1 MRINC
6 DVDLF
11 YEGEEIT
18 YSLSSLYDIE
28 KDVYAY
34 TSLGFIENQGDLDE
48 KCIKIWDRDDYL
60 VETLYKKVLIPWVG
74 DRKIED
80 GEEFSQLLKIQG
92 VNIKDLEGLLELI
105 EQGIKMRL
113 LKEKYD

>member
-1 MRINC
+1 MRIEC

-11 YEGEEIT
+11 FEGEEIT

-28 KDVYAY
+28 KDEYEM
-34 TSLGFIENQGDLDE
+34 TSLSFIENRGEFGE
-48 KCIKIWDRDDYL
+48 KYNTIWDNDVYL

-74 DRKIED
+74 DRKIEE

-92 VNIKDLEGLLELI
+92 VNIKDLESLLELI

>member
-1 MRINC
+1 MKIEC

-28 KDVYAY
+28 KDEYEM
-34 TSLGFIENQGDLDE
+34 TSLSFIENRGEFGE
-48 KCIKIWDRDDYL
+48 KYNAIWDNDEYL

-74 DRKIED
+74 DRKIEE
-80 GEEFSQLLKIQG
+80 GEEFSQLLKIQR

-113 LKEKYD
+113 LKEKYE

>member
-1 MRINC
+1 MKIEC

-28 KDVYAY
+28 KDEYDM
-34 TSLGFIENQGDLDE
+34 TSLAFVQNRGEMGE
-48 KCIKIWDRDDYL
+48 KYSAIWDREEYL

-74 DRKIED
+74 DRKIEE

-113 LKEKYD
+113 LKEKYE